1 MKIVVIDQNLVFED
15 MSLKQIDTILNYIFS
30 NTNDTINIL
39 PDWMIVA
46 LIDEKLTRN
55 EQAYSDNW

>member
-15 MSLKQIDTILNYIFS
+15 MSLKQIETILKYIFS

-55 EQAYSDNW
+55 EQAYSDD